1 MIEPKQLKPR
11 THAAMTLHNNPQNP
25 DGNRKPTDFDI
36 GGNRSGDEEAA
47 ARGGQPHVNEGV
59 YKVTVRSRLDESDAV
74 FAPTRALMNKLIQR
88 RSWRGLSRN
97 VFALGWVSFLTDIAS
112 EMLYPIIPL
121 FVTGVLGS
129 SPALLGLIEGI
140 AEGGS
145 SLIRW
150 FAGAVSDR
158 FRRRKPFVVA
168 GYTLSAIS
176 KPVMGL
182 AAYWLGWPV
191 FLVGRVSDRIGKS
204 IRTSARDALI
214 SDSTDSDHR
223 GLAFGVHRA
232 MDTLGAVI
240 GPLVALAIITFKP
253 GFSLAWLFF
262 IALVPGLSSS
272 LLCILLVRDIPHAA
286 HADAKPPPILQ
297 HYPRPFWHV
306 IAAAA
311 LFSLGNSSDSFL
323 ILRSR
328 ELGLTFGHVILAFTL
343 YNIVYSLAAIP
354 LGRLSDLIGRKPV
367 VAAGWLVYAGVY
379 FGFSIARTSLAPWV
393 LLTSYGLYQA
403 LTEGVTKALVS
414 DVVSKDQ
421 RAGAI
426 GLFYTVAGIGQL
438 AASLIA
444 GTIWSKTIGGLHAP
458 FLFGAICALAA
469 VPLILSSGGR
479 GNLSSQLD

>member
-1 MIEPKQLKPR
+1 MNSLKQRWK
-11 THAAMTLHNNPQNP
+11 
-25 DGNRKPTDFDI
+25 
-36 GGNRSGDEEAA
+36 
-47 ARGGQPHVNEGV
+47 
-59 YKVTVRSRLDESDAV
+59 
-74 FAPTRALMNKLIQR
+74 
-88 RSWRGLSRN
+88 WRELNRN

-121 FVTGVLGS
+121 FITGVLGS
-129 SPALLGLIEGI
+129 SPAVLGLIEGV

-145 SLIRW
+145 SLLRW
-150 FAGAVSDR
+150 LAGANSDR

-168 GYTLSAIS
+168 GYALSAIS

-214 SDSTDSDHR
+214 SDSTDTNHR

-240 GPLVALAIITFKP
+240 GPLIALAIVTFKP
-253 GFSLAWLFF
+253 GFPLAWLFF
-262 IALVPGLSSS
+262 VALIPGLLSS
-272 LLCILLVRDIPHAA
+272 LLCILLVKDIPHSA
-286 HADAKPPPILQ
+286 HPDARPPPLLQ
-297 HYPRPFWHV
+297 HYPRPFWQV

-354 LGRLSDLIGRKPV
+354 LGRLSDVIGRRPV
-367 VAAGWLVYAGVY
+367 VATGWLVYAGVY
-379 FGFSIARTSLAPWV
+379 FGFSAARTSLAPWV
-393 LLTSYGLYQA
+393 LLATYGLYQA

-414 DVVSKDQ
+414 DVVSKGQ

-444 GTIWSKTIGGLHAP
+444 GTIWSQTIRGLHAP
-458 FLFGAICALAA
+458 FLFGAVCAMAA
-469 VPLILSSGGR
+469 IPLILTSR
-479 GNLSSQLD
+479 APRV